1 MKNTLII
8 GGARS
13 GKSSYAQNMA
23 LKAGGAVLFVA
34 TAEAGD
40 EEMKRRIEAHR
51 KARPPTWQTLEATI
65 HLGRRIALNISKVN
79 TVIIDC
85 ITLLVNNIFQQYNQP
100 VNKEIEDLIEKEV
113 TTEIDELVYCITQ
126 SDASFIIV
134 TNEVGLG
141 IVPADRVSRLY
152 RDLLGRANQM
162 LAHHTDEVI
171 LMTAGIPLKIKSA
184 RRHFTR

>member
-100 VNKEIEDLIEKEV
+100 VNKEIEDL
-113 TTEIDELVYCITQ
+113 L
-126 SDASFIIV
+126 FISYNTVKNHIY
-134 TNEVGLG
+134 NIYQKLG
-141 IVPADRVSRLY
+141 VNSR
-152 RDLLGRANQM
+152 GQM
-162 LAHHTDEVI
+162 IHSVLQAQQKRENTSGK
-171 LMTAGIPLKIKSA
+171 L
-184 RRHFTR
+184 